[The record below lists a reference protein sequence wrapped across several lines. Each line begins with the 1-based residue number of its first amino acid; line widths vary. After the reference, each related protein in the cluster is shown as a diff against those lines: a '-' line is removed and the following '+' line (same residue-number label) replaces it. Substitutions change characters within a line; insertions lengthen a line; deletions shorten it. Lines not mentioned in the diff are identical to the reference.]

1 MFHTSLHMVTAH
13 SMGLVERS
21 ESTPFNTCA
30 LFLNKLVSPL
40 SLQMKGKLT
49 LFQFIW
55 SLVRSIASP
64 ESTVGSSDSEAS
76 SGLWNLVHSLNMK
89 EQLFGA
95 TIVMVCDRFLFN
107 KLYEPLPRSPVNKT
121 ADRKSCHY
129 PSWRYIYE
137 NISATLNSFR
147 HGRDK
152 MTSRC
157 TLDKAAGRPHNM
169 PGQEMSFHQDLWKA
183 TFTKW
188 LHATWLWSYL

>member
-1 MFHTSLHMVTAH
+1 MNAQYGTIMFHTSLHMVTAD

-40 SLQMKGKLT
+40 SLQKKGKLT

-76 SGLWNLVHSLNMK
+76 SGLWNLVNSLNMK

-121 ADRKSCHY
+121 ADRKSCHF

-137 NISATLNSFR
+137 NISATLN
-147 HGRDK
+147 
-152 MTSRC
+152 
-157 TLDKAAGRPHNM
+157 
-169 PGQEMSFHQDLWKA
+169 
-183 TFTKW
+183 
-188 LHATWLWSYL
+188 